1 MSLPA
6 PATPPSL
13 PLVAADVPRQF
24 ARRGDLSDA
33 QFLYGEVA
41 RRMLGRLQYIR
52 VQPQAML
59 DAGCGAGDN
68 LALLRERYAEAAYTG
83 LDNCEPLLEIARK
96 RHAPAGLS
104 AWIGKLAR
112 RGPANAFVNADL
124 AATGLAPESLELV
137 WSNLALH
144 WHREPHAVLAEWRRI
159 LKVGGLAMFSC
170 LGPATLRELRQA
182 LDDAG
187 LRTATPAF
195 VDMHDFGDLLVE
207 NGFADP
213 VMDQEILTLTYRTPE
228 KLLRERYAEAAYTGL
243 DNCEPLLEIARK
255 RHAPAGLSAWIGKLA
270 RRGPANAFV
279 NADLAA
285 TGLAPESLELVWSN
299 LALHWHREPHAV
311 LAEWRRI
318 LKVGGLAMFSCLGP
332 ATLRELRQ
340 ALDDAGL
347 RTATP
352 AFVDMHD
359 FGDLLVENGFAD
371 PVMDQEILTLT
382 YRTPE
387 KLLQDVRALG
397 GNPAAG
403 RRGGLVGRDWQARLC
418 AALEAQRRP
427 DGVIALS
434 IEVAYGHAWRA
445 ATHRGTAGETRLSVS
460 AIGGRQRGTP

>member
-41 RRMLGRLQYIR
+41 RRMLGRLRYIR

-68 LALLRERYAEAAYTG
+68 LPLLRERYADAAYTG
-83 LDNCEPLLEIARK
+83 LDNCEALLDIARK
-96 RHAPAGLS
+96 RHAPAGLT

-112 RGPANAFVNADL
+112 RGPAVGFVNADL

-182 LDDAG
+182 L
-187 LRTATPAF
+187 T
-195 VDMHDFGDLLVE
+195 
-207 NGFADP
+207 
-213 VMDQEILTLTYRTPE
+213 
-228 KLLRERYAEAAYTGL
+228 
-243 DNCEPLLEIARK
+243 
-255 RHAPAGLSAWIGKLA
+255 
-270 RRGPANAFV
+270 
-279 NADLAA
+279 
-285 TGLAPESLELVWSN
+285 
-299 LALHWHREPHAV
+299 
-311 LAEWRRI
+311 
-318 LKVGGLAMFSCLGP
+318 
-332 ATLRELRQ
+332 
-340 ALDDAGL
+340 DAGL

-397 GNPAAG
+397 GNPAEG
-403 RRGGLVGRDWQARLC
+403 RRGGLVGRDWQQRLC

-445 ATHRGTAGETRLSVS
+445 ATHRGIAGETRLSVS

>member
-1 MSLPA
+1 MSLPET
-6 PATPPSL
+6 ATPPSL
-13 PLVAADVPRQF
+13 PLVSADVPRQF
-24 ARRGDLSDA
+24 ARRGDLADA

-52 VQPQAML
+52 VQPQALL

-68 LALLRERYAEAAYTG
+68 LPLLRERYPDAAYTG
-83 LDNCEPLLEIARK
+83 LDNCEPLLAEARK
-96 RHAPAGLS
+96 RHAPGGLS

-112 RGPANAFVNADL
+112 RGPAAPAFVNADL
-124 AATGLAPESLELV
+124 ANTGLPPESLELV
-137 WSNLALH
+137 WSNMAMH

-182 LDDAG
+182 VADAG
-187 LRTATPAF
+187 LRTATPSF

-213 VMDQEILTLTYRTPE
+213 VMDQEILTLTYR
-228 KLLRERYAEAAYTGL
+228 
-243 DNCEPLLEIARK
+243 
-255 RHAPAGLSAWIGKLA
+255 S
-270 RRGPANAFV
+270 
-279 NADLAA
+279 
-285 TGLAPESLELVWSN
+285 
-299 LALHWHREPHAV
+299 
-311 LAEWRRI
+311 
-318 LKVGGLAMFSCLGP
+318 
-332 ATLRELRQ
+332 
-340 ALDDAGL
+340 
-347 RTATP
+347 
-352 AFVDMHD
+352 
-359 FGDLLVENGFAD
+359 
-371 PVMDQEILTLT
+371 
-382 YRTPE
+382 PE

-445 ATHRGTAGETRLSVS
+445 AAQRLACPPLPIYNLRHPAPPFGGARVSTVLSASHHEPASRSGAPARHRRRRAVPAGPAQAHDDGASGACRRV
-460 AIGGRQRGTP
+460 AGRCRAPGAHPVPLR

>member
-83 LDNCEPLLEIARK
+83 LDNCDPLLEIARK

-112 RGPANAFVNADL
+112 RGPTNAFINADL

-195 VDMHDFGDLLVE
+195 VDMHDFG
-207 NGFADP
+207 
-213 VMDQEILTLTYRTPE
+213 Y
-228 KLLRERYAEAAYTGL
+228 
-243 DNCEPLLEIARK
+243 
-255 RHAPAGLSAWIGKLA
+255 
-270 RRGPANAFV
+270 
-279 NADLAA
+279 
-285 TGLAPESLELVWSN
+285 
-299 LALHWHREPHAV
+299 
-311 LAEWRRI
+311 
-318 LKVGGLAMFSCLGP
+318 
-332 ATLRELRQ
+332 
-340 ALDDAGL
+340 
-347 RTATP
+347 
-352 AFVDMHD
+352 
-359 FGDLLVENGFAD
+359 LLVENGFAD

-387 KLLQDVRALG
+387 KLLQDVRALVAPGLG
-397 GNPAAG
+397 GEQVLLGMSALKQLEFTQ
-403 RRGGLVGRDWQARLC
+403 RGGTLLLRQ
-418 AALEAQRRP
+418 
-427 DGVIALS
+427 
-434 IEVAYGHAWRA
+434 
-445 ATHRGTAGETRLSVS
+445 TR
-460 AIGGRQRGTP
+460 Q

>member
-68 LALLRERYAEAAYTG
+68 LALLRERYADAAYTG
-83 LDNCEPLLEIARK
+83 LDNCEALLDIARK
-96 RHAPAGLS
+96 RHAPAGLT

-112 RGPANAFVNADL
+112 RGPAVGFVNADL

-182 LDDAG
+182 L
-187 LRTATPAF
+187 T
-195 VDMHDFGDLLVE
+195 
-207 NGFADP
+207 
-213 VMDQEILTLTYRTPE
+213 
-228 KLLRERYAEAAYTGL
+228 
-243 DNCEPLLEIARK
+243 
-255 RHAPAGLSAWIGKLA
+255 
-270 RRGPANAFV
+270 
-279 NADLAA
+279 
-285 TGLAPESLELVWSN
+285 
-299 LALHWHREPHAV
+299 
-311 LAEWRRI
+311 
-318 LKVGGLAMFSCLGP
+318 
-332 ATLRELRQ
+332 
-340 ALDDAGL
+340 DAGL

-397 GNPAAG
+397 GNPAEG
-403 RRGGLVGRDWQARLC
+403 RRGGLVGRDWQQRLC

-445 ATHRGTAGETRLSVS
+445 ATHRGIAGETRLSVS

>member
-68 LALLRERYAEAAYTG
+68 LPLLRERYADAAYTG
-83 LDNCEPLLEIARK
+83 LDNCEALLDIARK
-96 RHAPAGLS
+96 RHAPAGLT

-112 RGPANAFVNADL
+112 RGPAVGFVNADL

-182 LDDAG
+182 L
-187 LRTATPAF
+187 T
-195 VDMHDFGDLLVE
+195 
-207 NGFADP
+207 
-213 VMDQEILTLTYRTPE
+213 
-228 KLLRERYAEAAYTGL
+228 
-243 DNCEPLLEIARK
+243 
-255 RHAPAGLSAWIGKLA
+255 
-270 RRGPANAFV
+270 
-279 NADLAA
+279 
-285 TGLAPESLELVWSN
+285 
-299 LALHWHREPHAV
+299 
-311 LAEWRRI
+311 
-318 LKVGGLAMFSCLGP
+318 
-332 ATLRELRQ
+332 
-340 ALDDAGL
+340 DAGL

-397 GNPAAG
+397 GNPAEG
-403 RRGGLVGRDWQARLC
+403 RRGGLVGRDWQQRLC

-445 ATHRGTAGETRLSVS
+445 ATHRGIAGETRLSVS
-460 AIGGRQRGTP
+460 AIGGRQRSTP

>member
-68 LALLRERYAEAAYTG
+68 LPLLRERYADAAYTG
-83 LDNCEPLLEIARK
+83 LDNCEALLDIARK
-96 RHAPAGLS
+96 RHAPAGLT

-112 RGPANAFVNADL
+112 RGPAVGFVNAEL

-182 LDDAG
+182 L
-187 LRTATPAF
+187 T
-195 VDMHDFGDLLVE
+195 
-207 NGFADP
+207 
-213 VMDQEILTLTYRTPE
+213 
-228 KLLRERYAEAAYTGL
+228 
-243 DNCEPLLEIARK
+243 
-255 RHAPAGLSAWIGKLA
+255 
-270 RRGPANAFV
+270 
-279 NADLAA
+279 
-285 TGLAPESLELVWSN
+285 
-299 LALHWHREPHAV
+299 
-311 LAEWRRI
+311 
-318 LKVGGLAMFSCLGP
+318 
-332 ATLRELRQ
+332 
-340 ALDDAGL
+340 DAGL

-397 GNPAAG
+397 GNPAEG
-403 RRGGLVGRDWQARLC
+403 RRGGLVGRDWQQRLC

-445 ATHRGTAGETRLSVS
+445 ATHRGIAGETRLSVS